1 MNPELL
7 AQAKQRLPVVPLL
20 INVVSRRVRQL
31 NSGMRPYL
39 MPKDKNEQNVDIALR
54 EIIEGKLTVEIG
66 FVEDLS
72 KTAEKEKTGQA

>member
-7 AQAKQRLPVVPLL
+7 EQARKKLPSVPLL
-20 INVVSRRVRQL
+20 VNAVSRRVRQL

-39 MPKDKNEQNVDIALR
+39 MPKDKNEQNIDIALR

-66 FVEDLS
+66 FVEDPV
-72 KTAEKEKTGQA
+72 TRE